1 MLSRKVYSA
10 HRFKAWFF
18 CSERYVLSSE
28 VSAGELGLMGAFPEH
43 EQRVRGEPLASLGRE
58 K

>member
-1 MLSRKVYSA
+1 M
-10 HRFKAWFF
+10 
-18 CSERYVLSSE
+18 
-28 VSAGELGLMGAFPEH
+28 SAGELGLMGAFPEH